1 VRAGARCIR
10 RWPTHRLQGFRDAG
24 SEVTSPSD
32 SSDQAYSHRLL
43 AGGSFLTRRSHRSR
57 MDCSLRM
64 IEGTHFDIAADVGA
78 ADGWYLRTLLERG
91 LVDEGVAIDT
101 DTDALRAA
109 AEQSGP
115 LPLSFATPDDPT
127 LGSRRGTFD
136 LVTCLET
143 LEHATNVSA
152 VLDELVN
159 LARPGGTILISA
171 PVEVGPSVVVK
182 QAGRWLANRGQS
194 YSYERY
200 TVRELW
206 TAGAR
211 WKVDALERQN
221 VYSHKGFDFRELRKL
236 VHERVAIAR
245 VAFSPM
251 SFLGPVLAS
260 TVYWLG
266 TTREAGP

>member
-1 VRAGARCIR
+1 MSAP
-10 RWPTHRLQGFRDAG
+10 PT
-24 SEVTSPSD
+24 V
-32 SSDQAYSHRLL
+32 
-43 AGGSFLTRRSHRSR
+43 
-57 MDCSLRM
+57 
-64 IEGTHFDIAADVGA
+64 GT
-78 ADGWYLRTLLERG
+78 LRTLLERG
-91 LVDEGVAIDT
+91 VVGEGVAIDT
-101 DTDALRAA
+101 DTDTLRAA

-143 LEHATNVSA
+143 LEHAEDVSA

-159 LARPGGTILISA
+159 LARPGGTILISV

-182 QAGRWLANRGQS
+182 QAGRWLANRGHS

-200 TVRELW
+200 TAELW

-221 VYSHKGFDFRELRKL
+221 LYSHKGFDFRELRKL
-236 VHERVAIAR
+236 VDERVAIAR
-245 VAFSPM
+245 TAFSPM
-251 SFLGPVLAS
+251 SFLGPALAS

-266 TTREAGP
+266 TARDTDS